1 LIGAARGIRR
11 TVYAASAVALLVTGA
26 ALAVAQRALGEV
38 AAARQEI
45 ASVVDPLALAA
56 EDFERTV
63 LHRAVAVRNLV
74 LTGDPR
80 HRDLYDREVERARS
94 LLGALSGG
102 PQDPESLASLE
113 AVEEDARIDV
123 AETEA
128 FLSAVARGVGADE
141 LAAAERQ
148 LAAVRARLLA
158 RARELAVAQQAK
170 QRAARARAAELEGDV
185 RTVLLLGALAVA
197 LGLGGAAL
205 LTVRALRRPAVALVA
220 AAEAAEAS
228 DFAPALALARS
239 RAAASRGELGRLVAA
254 VARMA
259 DRLRRRE
266 ERLAAEARIGA
277 ALATTLDP
285 PAIAAAA
292 LAELAAHVG
301 AAIGAVYVLE
311 GEALV
316 RAAGHGGPDVLPREG
331 IVAEALARGRPV
343 RLGAIPKDLPF
354 AMAAGFGQVWPRS
367 VVAVPLAARGE
378 RVGLLLLGS
387 LGELDGDALSLA
399 ERAGGELG
407 IALQSALAHRRLN
420 ALVADLRGA
429 RHEAQGASL
438 GGHPEAIHA
447 QASDHR
453 DEVDEVGR
461 GQGARRTDGRPDHAA
476 PTLAPSPEG
485 PERRA
490 PVAYRSR

>member
-1 LIGAARGIRR
+1 
-11 TVYAASAVALLVTGA
+11 
-26 ALAVAQRALGEV
+26 
-38 AAARQEI
+38 
-45 ASVVDPLALAA
+45 
-56 EDFERTV
+56 
-63 LHRAVAVRNLV
+63 
-74 LTGDPR
+74 
-80 HRDLYDREVERARS
+80 
-94 LLGALSGG
+94 
-102 PQDPESLASLE
+102 
-113 AVEEDARIDV
+113 
-123 AETEA
+123 
-128 FLSAVARGVGADE
+128 
-141 LAAAERQ
+141 
-148 LAAVRARLLA
+148 
-158 RARELAVAQQAK
+158 
-170 QRAARARAAELEGDV
+170 
-185 RTVLLLGALAVA
+185 
-197 LGLGGAAL
+197 
-205 LTVRALRRPAVALVA
+205 
-220 AAEAAEAS
+220 
-228 DFAPALALARS
+228 
-239 RAAASRGELGRLVAA
+239 
-254 VARMA
+254 MA
-259 DRLRRRE
+259 DRIRRRE

-367 VVAVPLAARGE
+367 VLAVPLAARGE

-387 LGELDGDALSLA
+387 LADLDDDAHSLA

-420 ALVADLRGA
+420 ALVADLRSHA
-429 RHEAQGASL
+429 RREAQGDSL
-438 GGHPEAIHA
+438 RGHAEAIHA

-453 DEVDEVGR
+453 DELDEVVR
-461 GQGARRTDGRPDHAA
+461 GQGARRTDGRTDRAA